1 MSARELHVLMLEDA
15 AADAELCER
24 ELRRSGVAS
33 KSLRVATRETFERAL
48 HEFEPDIIL
57 SDFTLHTNFDG
68 LTALDIALE
77 KAPNV
82 PFVFVS
88 GTIGEDRAAEAM
100 KRGATDYVLKG
111 RLQRLGPAVT
121 RAIQEAQERR
131 ARSRAEEDIRERE
144 ARHRLILDTSLDA
157 FVTVDQS
164 GAVMEWSRQAEAMFG
179 WKRAEVRGRPLTET
193 IIPER
198 YRKDHQAA
206 LRRVVQTGE
215 RKIHGPVE
223 FQALRRS
230 GAELFVEL
238 AITPLNIG
246 GQHFFSAFIR
256 DITRRIKSQQRLN
269 VQHAI
274 ARVLAGT
281 TSFEDVPSK
290 LLQVTCE
297 CMGFMTGAL
306 WEVDEKDRVLRCVE
320 IWHGPDAALEQFAAR
335 TRGSALRPGAGIA
348 GRAWESG
355 APIWIPD
362 ATVNP
367 RSPRAP
373 FAAQAGLRENLAFP
387 ITVRG
392 KITGVADFF
401 GLEAREPEPELLE
414 VFAAVGTQIGQFM
427 ERRDQEQKIT
437 RLSRIHAVLG
447 GINSAAIRIR
457 DRRELLQ
464 EACRVAVEHGKFG
477 LAWVGMLDSV
487 SLDVTPFV
495 WGGLGSDELNQTKTT
510 ANADVPLGQ
519 GLVGHAI
526 RERKAAFSNEL
537 TTERSVGGARRREA
551 VRLGYRSLIVLPLF
565 EGNAVSGVLS
575 LFASEPNYFDDE
587 QLKLLTDLAGDI
599 SFALEYIRK
608 EEKLNYLAYY
618 DALTGLP
625 NRTLLHERLTQ
636 VLDKARQDGTQ
647 VAMLLVDVKRFRL
660 INETLGRHAGDTLL
674 SALSERLRQ
683 LWMDADHIAR
693 ISADCFA
700 VIMPGAQELSQIAY
714 SVEKL
719 LTKLV
724 ERPFAVSDRELTVA
738 VTGSVSVFPADG
750 SSTESLFHNAE
761 AALKRAKASGERYLF
776 YQSEMNAKVAENL
789 LLENKMRGALEK
801 EQFVL
806 HYQPKVEL
814 ASGRISGVEAL
825 IRWNDPETGL
835 VPPMQFI
842 RLLEETGMILEAGR
856 WAIRKALEDYRKW
869 HSEGVQPPRISVNVS
884 PIQLKQKDFVDA
896 IRDLVRGAVAGSHGL
911 DLEITESVVMENI
924 DDSIE
929 KLRAIGKLGIN
940 VAIDDFGTGHSSLGY
955 LAKLPV
961 NTLKIDRAFII
972 SMDQSPDSM
981 TIVSTII
988 SLAHALKLKVVAEGV
1003 DSEKQLQLLKLL
1015 KCDEIQGYLFS
1026 KPLPAA
1032 DLLRMLREKTDPV

>member
-1 MSARELHVLMLEDA
+1 
-15 AADAELCER
+15 
-24 ELRRSGVAS
+24 
-33 KSLRVATRETFERAL
+33 
-48 HEFEPDIIL
+48 
-57 SDFTLHTNFDG
+57 
-68 LTALDIALE
+68 
-77 KAPNV
+77 
-82 PFVFVS
+82 
-88 GTIGEDRAAEAM
+88 
-100 KRGATDYVLKG
+100 
-111 RLQRLGPAVT
+111 
-121 RAIQEAQERR
+121 
-131 ARSRAEEDIRERE
+131 
-144 ARHRLILDTSLDA
+144 
-157 FVTVDQS
+157 
-164 GAVMEWSRQAEAMFG
+164 
-179 WKRAEVRGRPLTET
+179 
-193 IIPER
+193 
-198 YRKDHQAA
+198 
-206 LRRVVQTGE
+206 
-215 RKIHGPVE
+215 
-223 FQALRRS
+223 
-230 GAELFVEL
+230 
-238 AITPLNIG
+238 
-246 GQHFFSAFIR
+246 
-256 DITRRIKSQQRLN
+256 
-269 VQHAI
+269 
-274 ARVLAGT
+274 
-281 TSFEDVPSK
+281 
-290 LLQVTCE
+290 
-297 CMGFMTGAL
+297 
-306 WEVDEKDRVLRCVE
+306 
-320 IWHGPDAALEQFAAR
+320 
-335 TRGSALRPGAGIA
+335 
-348 GRAWESG
+348 
-355 APIWIPD
+355 
-362 ATVNP
+362 
-367 RSPRAP
+367 
-373 FAAQAGLRENLAFP
+373 
-387 ITVRG
+387 
-392 KITGVADFF
+392 
-401 GLEAREPEPELLE
+401 
-414 VFAAVGTQIGQFM
+414 
-427 ERRDQEQKIT
+427 
-437 RLSRIHAVLG
+437 VLG

-477 LAWVGMLDSV
+477 LAWVGMLDPV

-896 IRDLVRGAVAGSHGL
+896 IRDLVRDAVAGSHGL

-1003 DSEKQLQLLKLL
+1003 DSEKQLQVLKLL

-1026 KPLPAA
+1026 KPLPAV
-1032 DLLRMLREKTDPV
+1032 DLLRMLREKTVPV